1 MCLIGLVIPS
11 RITDGG
17 GVSGYGHEQR
27 GSVMRRSQ
35 PIERSIGVKAYV
47 SDEDGIGGRLRD
59 RVSDFRVHEREA
71 IDPEPVDADTGAYPA
86 LVFRATLTNRDTN
99 GFVDEL
105 AGRLGI
111 SRERITWAGTK
122 DKRAITTQ
130 LFSIRGFEENAVPSV
145 SGAEIDIVGR
155 AGRPVLFGDHLGN
168 EFEIV
173 VRGVGPD
180 ADQASAITADLRR
193 FGGTEKGNGGETTVG
208 VPNFFGPQRF
218 GTIRPV
224 THEVGLAIVRD
235 NWEQAVLAYLG
246 DPSEDEPA
254 ETRAAREYVDRT
266 RDWQGAIE
274 RFPTQLRYERAIAHR
289 LTETDATG
297 PDRFREALTAV
308 PTNLQSLFVHA
319 AQSYLFN
326 RMLSKRLERGLAFER
341 PVAGDVVCFLDDQ
354 GRPDPD
360 QCQRVTE
367 SRVETIT
374 RHCDRGR
381 AFVTAPLV
389 GSDTELGDGEQGAIE
404 REVLDAVDLTPDAF
418 ELPGAFDSTG
428 TRRPILL
435 RTDLAIAD
443 VTESDSEALRFSFAL
458 PNGAYATVLMREYMK
473 VSPAAMG

>member
-1 MCLIGLVIPS
+1 
-11 RITDGG
+11 
-17 GVSGYGHEQR
+17 
-27 GSVMRRSQ
+27 MRRSQ
-35 PIERSIGVKAYV
+35 PVERSIGIEAYV
-47 SDEDGIGGRLRD
+47 SDGDGIGGRLRD
-59 RVSDFRVHEREA
+59 RVSDFRVREREA
-71 IDPEPVDADTGAYPA
+71 IDPEPVDADTGAYPV

-130 LFSIRGFEENAVPSV
+130 LFSIRGFEENTVPSV
-145 SGAEIDIVGR
+145 SGAEIEVVGR

-173 VRGVGPD
+173 VRDVGPD
-180 ADQASAITADLRR
+180 TTQATAITADLRR
-193 FGGTEKGNGGETTVG
+193 FGGKPGACEGDETTVG

-224 THEVGLAIVRD
+224 THEVGLAIVRG
-235 NWEQAVLAYLG
+235 NWEQAVLTYLG
-246 DPSEDEPA
+246 NPSEDEPA
-254 ETRAAREYVDRT
+254 QTQAAREYVDRT
-266 RDWQGAIE
+266 HDWQEAIE
-274 RFPTQLRYERAIAHR
+274 RFPTHLRYERAIAHR

-297 PDRFREALTAV
+297 PDQFREALTAV

-341 PVAGDVVCFLDDQ
+341 PVVGDVVCFLDDQ

-360 QCQRVTE
+360 QYQRVTE
-367 SRVETIT
+367 SRVETIA

-381 AFVTAPLV
+381 AFVTAPLI

-428 TRRPILL
+428 TRRPILV
-435 RTDLAIAD
+435 RTDLSIAD

-473 VSPAAMG
+473 VSPTAMG